1 MEIYELVQSIKKEI
15 TELKVTLQNKT
26 GSITLNEK
34 WIPRR
39 QLMEF
44 MGYGNTQMA
53 SFEKEAGLVT
63 SKIGK
68 RKFYHR
74 DSIEKLLEKNIISL
88 NK

>member
-1 MEIYELVQSIKKEI
+1 MESNELLQSLKKDI
-15 TELKVTLQNKT
+15 LDLKNSLLTCVPGREVSN
-26 GSITLNEK
+26 K

-39 QLMEF
+39 HVMEF

-74 DSIEKLLEKNIISL
+74 DSIEKLLEKNIINL